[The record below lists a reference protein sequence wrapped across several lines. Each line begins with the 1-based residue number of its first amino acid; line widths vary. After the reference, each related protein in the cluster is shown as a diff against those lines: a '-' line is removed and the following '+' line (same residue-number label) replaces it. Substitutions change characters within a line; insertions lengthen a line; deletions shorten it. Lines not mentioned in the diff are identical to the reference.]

1 MRGLRA
7 IRWRSGDT
15 RASCHDAATRT
26 AAPYRE
32 AKPYGDATHTSFR
45 RANRLA
51 DGQAKP
57 GPNRQPGCDSLR
69 RAARQNYS

>member
-15 RASCHDAATRT
+15 RASCHDAAIRA

-32 AKPYGDATHTSFR
+32 AKPYDANHTSFR
-45 RANRLA
+45 RANRRA
-51 DGQAKP
+51 DGHAKP
-57 GPNRQPGCDSLR
+57 GPNR
-69 RAARQNYS
+69 